1 MEPLSAIAIAS
12 LAFVATKAGEKVV
25 DKSLDGLWEK
35 ANQLRQKIWEKLK
48 GKAVAEEALTSAESG
63 EEAALSR
70 VASYLDIAML
80 EDPEFGAE
88 IQKLAQELEAEVS
101 KSDNSMVMNI
111 FGNGKG
117 WQTQVKGGT
126 AYIGDIKIHQSQPPS
141 S

>member
-12 LAFVATKAGEKVV
+12 LAFVVTKAGEKAV
-25 DKSLDGLWEK
+25 DKFLDALWEK
-35 ANQLRQKIWEKLK
+35 ANKLRQKIWNKLK
-48 GKAVAEEALTSAESG
+48 GNVSAEAALTNAENG

-70 VASYLDIAML
+70 VASYLDIAMG

-88 IQKLAQELEAEVS
+88 IQQLAQELEAEVS

-126 AYIGDIKIHQSQPPS
+126 AYIGDITINQSQPPS
-141 S
+141 P